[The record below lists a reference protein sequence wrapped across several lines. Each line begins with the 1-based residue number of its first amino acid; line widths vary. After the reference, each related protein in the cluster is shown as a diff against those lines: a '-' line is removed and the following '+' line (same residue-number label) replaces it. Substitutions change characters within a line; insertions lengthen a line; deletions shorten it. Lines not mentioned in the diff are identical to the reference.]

1 MATNQGGL
9 PSGPHGQAEKPRQ
22 PQPALDLSEPGP
34 RAWIALA
41 MLIAVYVLNFLS
53 RQLPGILAK
62 PIQDSLHVTDGQLGR
77 IGGLYFALF
86 YCCISIPVGW
96 LADRTNRSRVLAIAC
111 AIWSAATMW
120 CGGATGYLQF
130 AFAYMTV
137 GFGEAGGVPPSYS
150 IISDY
155 FPPGRRGR
163 ALGLYN
169 IGPPIGAAL
178 GIAFGASIAAR
189 FSWRDAFVLLGSAGL
204 IAVIGILILVPEPR
218 RGGLDR
224 ITNDAGSS
232 KKGFAETLTMFV
244 SRPALMLAALASG
257 ANQFVTYGLTNFAVL
272 FLMREKGMMLNQVA
286 VYYALVVAIGMG
298 GGILASGPVIDRF
311 TRHSKQAYALVP
323 AASLTIALP
332 FYLTFVWAPSWRLA
346 LLFLT
351 ATMFLNYFYLTSVV
365 TLVQEE
371 VRPDQ
376 RVMSGALLLLIMN
389 LIGLGLGPTFV
400 GAASDYF
407 HAGHPHQSLQM
418 ALYLL
423 ASLYVVAVFLF
434 LALARVLKTE
444 SRTVGEMAQ

>member
-1 MATNQGGL
+1 MEMQTPTL
-9 PSGPHGQAEKPRQ
+9 PTGQHGQAGEPTL
-22 PQPALDLSEPGP
+22 PQPASPGP

-41 MLIAVYVLNFLS
+41 MLCVVYVLNFLS

-62 PIQDSLHVTDGQLGR
+62 PIQDSLKISDGQLGR

-96 LADRTNRSRVLAIAC
+96 LADKTNRSKVLAVAC

-120 CGGATGYLQF
+120 CGSTTTFFQF
-130 AFAYMTV
+130 AVAYMTV

-169 IGPPIGAAL
+169 IGPPLGSAL
-178 GIAFGASIAAR
+178 GIAFGASIAAA
-189 FSWRDAFVLLGSAGL
+189 FSWRYAFVLLGSVGL
-204 IAVIGILILVPEPR
+204 FAVIGILLLVPEPR

-224 ITNDAGSS
+224 VSDQTPAS
-232 KKGFAETLTMFV
+232 KTGFSQTLTMFI
-244 SRPALMLAALASG
+244 SRPSLMLAALASG
-257 ANQFVTYGLTNFAVL
+257 ATQFVTYGLINFAVL
-272 FLMREKGMMLNQVA
+272 FLMREKGMTLKEVA

-298 GGILASGPVIDRF
+298 GSMLAAGPAIDYF
-311 TRHSKQAYALVP
+311 TRRSRQAYALVP
-323 AASLTIALP
+323 ATSLTLALP
-332 FYLTFVWAPSWRLA
+332 FYLAFVWARSWHLS

-351 ATMFLNYFYLTSVV
+351 ATMFLNYFYLTSAV

-400 GAASDYF
+400 GGVSDFF
-407 HAGHPHQSLQM
+407 HASHPHQSLQI
-418 ALYLL
+418 ALYML
-423 ASLYVVAVFLF
+423 ASFYVVAVLLF
-434 LALARVLKTE
+434 LALARVLRNE
-444 SRTVGEMAQ
+444 SSTFGGTVR

>member
-1 MATNQGGL
+1 MEVNTSAS
-9 PSGPHGQAEKPRQ
+9 PIGPHGQAGEPSS
-22 PQPALDLSEPGP
+22 PQPPAPGS

-41 MLIAVYVLNFLS
+41 MLCAVYVLNFLS

-62 PIQDSLHVTDGQLGR
+62 PIQDSLHISDGQLGR

-96 LADRTNRSRVLAIAC
+96 LADKTNRSKVLAVAC
-111 AIWSAATMW
+111 AIWSVATMC
-120 CGGATGYLQF
+120 CGGAATYLQF
-130 AFAYMTV
+130 AIAYMTV

-169 IGPPIGAAL
+169 LGPPIGAAL
-178 GIAFGASIAAR
+178 GIAFGASIAAA
-189 FSWRDAFVLLGSAGL
+189 FNWRYAFVSLGSVGL
-204 IAVIGILILVPEPR
+204 FAVIGILFLVPEPR

-224 ITNDAGSS
+224 ISDEVTAS
-232 KKGFAETLTMFV
+232 KTGFRQTLAMFI
-244 SRPALMLAALASG
+244 SRPSLVLVALASG
-257 ANQFVTYGLTNFAVL
+257 ATQFVTYGQLNFAVL
-272 FLMREKGMMLNQVA
+272 FLVREKGMTLKQVA

-298 GGILASGPVIDRF
+298 GSMLASGRAIDRF
-311 TRHSKQAYALVP
+311 TRRSKQAYALVP
-323 AASLTIALP
+323 AASLALALP
-332 FYLTFVWAPSWRLA
+332 FYLAFVWAPSWRLA
-346 LLFLT
+346 LLFL
-351 ATMFLNYFYLTSVV
+351 AGTMFLNYFYLTSAV

-407 HAGHPHQSLQM
+407 HASHPHQSLQI
-418 ALYLL
+418 ALYML
-423 ASLYVVAVFLF
+423 ASLYVVAVLLF
-434 LALARVLKTE
+434 LALARVLRNE
-444 SRTVGEMAQ
+444 SRTVGGTIR

>member
-1 MATNQGGL
+1 MATETSASPMEPEGTMGK
-9 PSGPHGQAEKPRQ
+9 PSEAQLAP
-22 PQPALDLSEPGP
+22 PGP
-34 RAWIALA
+34 RAWIALG
-41 MLIAVYVLNFLS
+41 MLCVVYVLNFLS
-53 RQLPGILAK
+53 RQLPSILAK

-96 LADRTNRSRVLAIAC
+96 LADKTNRSRVLAIAC
-111 AIWSAATMW
+111 AVWSAATMC
-120 CGGATGYLQF
+120 CGGAGSYLQF
-130 AFAYMTV
+130 AVAYMTV

-163 ALGLYN
+163 ALGFYN

-178 GIAFGASIAAR
+178 GIAFGASIAAA
-189 FSWRDAFVLLGSAGL
+189 FSWRYAFVVLGAVGL
-204 IAVIGILILVPEPR
+204 IAVIGILFLVPEPR

-224 ITNDAGSS
+224 ISDHVTAR
-232 KKGFAETLTMFV
+232 KTGFRQTLMMFI
-244 SRPALMLAALASG
+244 SRPSLMLTALACG
-257 ANQFVTYGLTNFAVL
+257 ANQFITYGLINFAVL
-272 FLMREKGMMLNQVA
+272 FLMREKHMRLNQVA

-298 GGILASGPVIDRF
+298 GGILASGRVIDRL
-311 TRHSKQAYALVP
+311 TQRSKQAYALVP
-323 AASLTIALP
+323 ATSLTLALP
-332 FYLTFVWAPSWRLA
+332 FYLAFVWAPSWHLA

-351 ATMFLNYFYLTSVV
+351 GTMFLNYFYLTSAV

-400 GAASDYF
+400 GAASDF
-407 HAGHPHQSLQM
+407 FRANHPHHSLQI

-423 ASLYVVAVFLF
+423 APLYVVAISLF
-434 LALARVLKTE
+434 LALAHVLRNENRVLGE
-444 SRTVGEMAQ
+444 TVS